1 MKIKELE
8 KKYKIALL
16 LSTKDRA
23 GEMGMLLTSILSQT
37 FKSFSIYLQDD
48 ASQVP
53 LMNFYFI
60 QHLVNRLKLNG
71 HMVLFRRNEQTI
83 GISRMRNSMAKW
95 AIEEDNNCNLFF
107 RGDDDCIMEPDLLER
122 LVRAINSREDV
133 ELVSGLTPPLGHPNM
148 KRDTKFV
155 KPFISEFKVDE
166 MGNILQIG
174 DDCGWLYL
182 QKELIPSQHFRS
194 YALYKKSIHTEK
206 NIWYAENLTNAG
218 WREEEFLA
226 MQIIAQGGIILVD
239 TGAINWHL
247 LCPSGGNRFQN
258 QEMMK
263 VNDECLQKFVKD
275 LFIKNGN
282 FIDVYN
288 KKILEET
295 K

>member
-1 MKIKELE
+1 MENKELK

-16 LSTKDRA
+16 LSSKDRA
-23 GEMGMLLTSILSQT
+23 GEMGMLLTSILCQT
-37 FKSFSIYLQDD
+37 YKNFSIYLQDD

-60 QHLVNRLKLNG
+60 QNLINRLKLNG
-71 HMVLFRRNEQTI
+71 HVVLFRRNENSI
-83 GISRMRNSMAKW
+83 GISRMRNSMVKW
-95 AIEEDNNCNLFF
+95 ALEEDDNCSLFF

-122 LVRAINSREDV
+122 LVRAIDSRENV

-148 KRDTKFV
+148 KRNTKFV

-194 YALYKKSIHTEK
+194 YALYKKTIHTEK
-206 NIWYAENLTNAG
+206 NIWYAENLTFAG

-239 TGAINWHL
+239 TGAINWHML
-247 LCPSGGNRFQN
+247 TPSGGNRFQT

-275 LFIKNGN
+275 LFIKNNN
-282 FIDVYN
+282 FIKKYN
-288 KKILEET
+288 DKFKEDR